1 MVRRVS
7 WVNPEEIV
15 GGPGGLRAPGRSIK
29 LKIKGYPKEKEE
41 AKSKKY
47 ILASRGGKRA
57 QKNPNNPKSWG
68 AEQKDP
74 ILPQ

>member
-41 AKSKKY
+41 AKSKKKQKQKEKRKKLGSLSVYFY
-47 ILASRGGKRA
+47 IPADSNLIR
-57 QKNPNNPKSWG
+57 
-68 AEQKDP
+68 
-74 ILPQ
+74 I

>member
-29 LKIKGYPKEKEE
+29 LKIKEKEE
-41 AKSKKY
+41 AKSKKKQKQKE
-47 ILASRGGKRA
+47 KR
-57 QKNPNNPKSWG
+57 KS
-68 AEQKDP
+68 
-74 ILPQ
+74 

>member
-29 LKIKGYPKEKEE
+29 LKIKEKEE
-41 AKSKKY
+41 AK
-47 ILASRGGKRA
+47 
-57 QKNPNNPKSWG
+57 
-68 AEQKDP
+68 
-74 ILPQ
+74 